1 MILGKEVR
9 FYGKEKSNS
18 PFGTECLNEIR
29 SENIKYIVGMS
40 GYGGVGGYIVYYEDE
55 NIYACPECGHHI
67 SNTFT
72 YCPNCAHKMD
82 PSRSNA
88 PPVITTSPTRL
99 STAPIA
105 RQSLNNLP
113 LLLPPPAFRGRFF
126 IGCLQ
131 KLDLN

>member
-55 NIYACPECGHHI
+55 NIYACPKCGHHI
-67 SNTFT
+67 SNTFA

-82 PSRSNA
+82 PSA
-88 PPVITTSPTRL
+88 DEPLKCPTC
-99 STAPIA
+99 
-105 RQSLNNLP
+105 NNDVAYTFTFCP
-113 LLLPPPAFRGRFF
+113 DCGT
-126 IGCLQ
+126 
-131 KLDLN
+131 KLK